1 MSFRFSINGLIFNV
15 KKFSDFLVTLHIL
28 PIERCSEPLF
38 SLRKIFFK
46 KGLYKTKIVCYIISN
61 KNHY

>member
-1 MSFRFSINGLIFNV
+1 M
-15 KKFSDFLVTLHIL
+15 
-28 PIERCSEPLF
+28 PL
-38 SLRKIFFK
+38 LRASYFVEKNFFQ